1 MVTQPKHKSIASFLQ
16 ASVDPED
23 PEYKY
28 HSNDIIELLESLL
41 VDFKDQK
48 KTLDGEHE
56 KAKKAAK
63 AYQASL
69 KKEMES
75 NQDAMDKLVK
85 SIEKLEK
92 EIAKH
97 REDLVNSQGILKDD
111 TDYLKDLTLRCEDRA
126 NDFDQRSSMRND
138 EITALSTALRVLE
151 DEVKPADEKANVRAM
166 FIQKMHRQA

>member
-28 HSNDIIELLESLL
+28 HSNDIIELMESLL

-48 KTLDGEHE
+48 KTLDTEHE
-56 KAKKAAK
+56 KAKKAAF

-69 KKEMES
+69 KKEMGA
-75 NQDAMDKLVK
+75 NKDAIDALGK

-97 REDLVNSQGILKDD
+97 KEDLVNSREIL
-111 TDYLKDLTLRCEDRA
+111 
-126 NDFDQRSSMRND
+126 
-138 EITALSTALRVLE
+138 
-151 DEVKPADEKANVRAM
+151 
-166 FIQKMHRQA
+166 